1 MIILCAGG
9 SQSDPWGRG
18 MWQQRHQGLKASM
31 RISYDE
37 PQDVLRTLLSE
48 AAIEKG
54 GFEKRQTRHY
64 LEYVI
69 NILKKAGGSC
79 RQKMWLQ
86 VAAVASISGE
96 LGPTNAVTHPR

>member
-1 MIILCAGG
+1 
-9 SQSDPWGRG
+9 
-18 MWQQRHQGLKASM
+18 M

-37 PQDVLRTLLSE
+37 PRDVLRTLLSE

-69 NILKKAGGSC
+69 NILKKADGSC

-86 VAAVASISGE
+86 VAAVALISGE
-96 LGPTNAVTHPR
+96 LVPTDAETHPRRRKGF